1 MDIVQLSTARIR
13 LAEVNKQLQNDNLSF
28 VERMELLDE
37 QLELKEQL
45 GEFQRSTQNDL
56 GDCINCSG

>member
-1 MDIVQLSTARIR
+1 MDIIQLSKARIR